1 MLTIEETRALGDAHP
16 EFEPIIRAHN
26 PMLNGWDM
34 STDLDAFR
42 EMMAQLRQFQPKP
55 DPETLSYQMQDFK
68 IPLRDGFE
76 VNARSYTPN
85 HWTPSDGRPGLIVF
99 HGGGFVTGDLETEAG
114 LCAQFTKLGGIALNV
129 DYRHA
134 PEHVFPQAINDAF
147 DATVWA
153 SQNADKFG
161 INPSKGF
168 IIGGTSSGADIS
180 LVVSH
185 LYHDAEIEPLLTG
198 VYAPITSGVNDQTV
212 PEKYKDHFIS
222 WEQCAKAPVFSS
234 ESMNFVHSKYKPDMK
249 SPLAFPVA
257 FPSHAGLPK
266 TYFQACGMDPVR
278 DCSIILEQVY
288 KDEGVPTKIDIYPGL
303 PHAFWAMFPELEIS
317 QKRER
322 DAAEGL
328 KWLLSE

>member
-114 LCAQFTKLGGIALNV
+114 LCAQFTKLGGIALNI

-147 DATVWA
+147 DATVW
-153 SQNADKFG
+153 
-161 INPSKGF
+161 
-168 IIGGTSSGADIS
+168 
-180 LVVSH
+180 
-185 LYHDAEIEPLLTG
+185 
-198 VYAPITSGVNDQTV
+198 
-212 PEKYKDHFIS
+212 
-222 WEQCAKAPVFSS
+222 
-234 ESMNFVHSKYKPDMK
+234 
-249 SPLAFPVA
+249 
-257 FPSHAGLPK
+257 
-266 TYFQACGMDPVR
+266 
-278 DCSIILEQVY
+278 
-288 KDEGVPTKIDIYPGL
+288 
-303 PHAFWAMFPELEIS
+303 
-317 QKRER
+317 
-322 DAAEGL
+322 
-328 KWLLSE
+328 